1 MKIKLLLFFLTG
13 FGILNAQGPYRNL
26 IISEASLGVAPM
38 AYVELTNKG
47 DVTINLSEFEL
58 GKVSPWSLPVGY
70 EPGEPLPPIE
80 DWYDV
85 PENQRMM
92 LPDVELAPGQSWVIA
107 NVSDWRLEMEKIDP
121 FLYRQRFSP
130 VDMYE
135 IADYHMHYP
144 ELPATPPAIDR
155 VDPKYRVLEVWN
167 GRDILYIRHHF
178 INGAGEKDSVVID
191 RVGRVDIPGGT
202 DKTYSVAGIQGAAYS
217 HHLLRKASVT
227 QGNLDF
233 DSGRGTGPDD
243 SEWMTMRRYSAR
255 HPVQWYTGNHGP
267 FMLDENTLRPK
278 AGSGVR
284 VDFNNAVITVPWGV
298 QRDDSL
304 VFQFEKTPG
313 MGWEYRYV
321 PDKNSRRNNHS
332 DSAYLSARTGD
343 TLRVYVAGNTLQW
356 RDFRIEVAAPT
367 AGDNIVVPRKP
378 YIFSTGWYGTGSA
391 YIDNAWFRVT
401 GGAGVDTIK
410 HYYNIPG
417 IDFAT
422 RVDTLFKY
430 LERAPLASWEIVWVD
445 GVERADLKHG
455 DILRV
460 TAESG
465 AVKDYFIRVGD
476 YRPGDDAYLAA
487 ITWPDIPGQYR
498 DTRGWQGDTIPG
510 FSPTVYTYTIQVPAD
525 FDGMPALIATP
536 GDHNARVQVQRAAGY
551 GGTPEERTVKFT
563 VIAENGST
571 ERVYTVLLEKEK
583 LPGHIQPYQA
593 EPLISEFVFRE
604 QWNNGFVE
612 IANTGS
618 VPLDLSNYLF
628 ANRLSEGPATIFQW
642 ELAHHNRY
650 QLYIPGY
657 KWTSGLSEWDI
668 QSLVAEPDDAV
679 NPVVAPGDVFVMGEI
694 RRWIHAWDYESWYN
708 ATWWVPGVLDI
719 DFGFMTDNG
728 QPDGHNRVPGNPW
741 GEYPV
746 NPSDNSWGESVARQG
761 KEADFY
767 VFRIVNDSIKL
778 GLKPSTDPAD
788 FELVEIFGTGDMN
801 EYDPVG
807 NGAPEISSF
816 VRKPQFVLPNPE
828 PGGSFGSTPEE
839 SEWDHIG
846 EEYWVAQGAMWP
858 QQILNITLGLGSH
871 DFIPPTHYMSTVTSL
886 VYRVSPGY
894 LDEEIMGI
902 VTTSV
907 EEFLGNINKMDPGQS
922 LTVISEGDTLGGD
935 DIVNDGDVL
944 SVLSANAENT
954 TLYSLEVS
962 DVWPPPPI
970 LTSTQYTIGI
980 DGATGTISGFE
991 YGTTV
996 RAIREGV
1003 DVPNGA
1009 RLTIIDAED
1018 RYVPLQKPMADGIY
1032 TDVQVSDLIY
1042 FEVVAED
1049 GKTRILYRL
1058 MPDSDP
1064 SDAFIYSDIYSVCQ
1078 DLMLIELWP
1087 AGTTVGGLLANL
1099 ISSRGATMRVVD
1111 KTLVEREKGTVYR
1124 DDRVVV
1130 TSQDSSTINLYFLA
1144 TITPPLPPFYIIS
1157 SEKYEIDYPS
1167 GTIKAVE
1174 DESPTVT
1181 EFLAEIWFWT
1191 ALSIDVTDAN
1201 GNVKEGSELIAD
1213 GDILRLT
1220 SDGMVILSLT
1230 IQLTITGIDGP
1241 SSGEIRVY
1249 PNPGDG
1255 TVYMDGLDTGTRIQV
1270 YNISGVPVLTRIVQ
1284 NTSEVLSLEGQP
1296 GGLYFIIITG
1306 DTGVIGHYKVI
1317 IR

>member
-1 MKIKLLLFFLTG
+1 MKLKLLLFFLIG

-70 EPGEPLPPIE
+70 EPGGPLPPIE
-80 DWYDV
+80 DWYEV

-92 LPDVELAPGQSWVIA
+92 LPDVELAPGQSWVMA
-107 NVSDWRLEMEKIDP
+107 NVSDWRLEMEKLDP
-121 FLYRQRFSP
+121 FLYRERFSP

-135 IADYHMHYP
+135 VAHYHMHYP
-144 ELPATPPAIDR
+144 ELPATPPATDR

-167 GRDILYIRHHF
+167 GRDIIYIRHHF

-233 DSGRGTGPDD
+233 DKGKGTGPDD
-243 SEWMTMRRYSAR
+243 SEWMPMLRYSAR
-255 HPVQWYTGNHGP
+255 HPVQWYTGNHGA
-267 FMLDENTLRPK
+267 FVLDENTLTPK
-278 AGSGVR
+278 AASGVT
-284 VDFNNAVITVPWGV
+284 VDYAAGMINVPWGI

-304 VFQFEKTPG
+304 VYQFERTPG

-356 RDFRIEVAAPT
+356 KDFRIEVAAPA
-367 AGDNIVVPRKP
+367 AGDNTVMPKKP
-378 YIFSTGWYGTGSA
+378 FSFSNGWYGSGSA
-391 YIDNAWFRVT
+391 YIDNARFRVT
-401 GGAGVDTIK
+401 GGVGMDTIK
-410 HYYNIPG
+410 HNYNIPG

-430 LERAPLASWEIVWVD
+430 LEKAPNASWEIVWD
-445 GVERADLKHG
+445 DDMERADLKHG

-460 TAESG
+460 TAQNG
-465 AVKDYFIRVGD
+465 AIRDYFIRVGD

-487 ITWPDIPGQYR
+487 ITWPDIPVSL
-498 DTRGWQGDTIPG
+498 RGTSGWTGDTIPG
-510 FSPTVYTYTIQVPAD
+510 FSPSTYTYRIRIPAD
-525 FDGMPALIATP
+525 YDGMPALIATP
-536 GDHNARVQVQRAAGY
+536 RDHNARVQVQRASGY
-551 GGTPEERTVKFT
+551 GGTPEERTVTFT

-583 LPGHIQPYQA
+583 LPGHIQPYKA

-604 QWNNGFVE
+604 QWDNGFVE
-612 IANTGS
+612 IANTGT

-628 ANRLSEGPATIFQW
+628 ANRISEGPATIFQG

-657 KWTSGLSEWDI
+657 KWTASHDEWENRP
-668 QSLVAEPDDAV
+668 LVAEPDDAV

-694 RRWIHAWDYESWYN
+694 RTWSFANDYENWFNS
-708 ATWWVPGVLDI
+708 TWWVPGVLDI
-719 DFGFMTDNG
+719 DFGYRSIHGVRN
-728 QPDGHNRVPGNPW
+728 PGNPW
-741 GEYPV
+741 GEHLV

-767 VFRIVNDSIKL
+767 VFRILNDSIKL
-778 GLKPSTDPAD
+778 GLKPATDPAD

-816 VRKPQFVLPNPE
+816 VRKPQHVFPNPE
-828 PGGSFGSTPEE
+828 PGGSFGSTPGE
-839 SEWDHIG
+839 SDWDHIG
-846 EEYWVAQGAMWP
+846 EEYWIAQGVAWP

-894 LDEEIMGI
+894 QDGEIIITG
-902 VTTSV
+902 TTGNTV
-907 EEFLGNINKMDPGQS
+907 EKFLANISKADPGQTLEVMS
-922 LTVISEGDTLGGD
+922 GNDVLQPEDVISH
-935 DIVNDGDVL
+935 GDVL
-944 SVLSANAENT
+944 KVTSANGENT
-954 TLYSLEVS
+954 TLYSLAIS
-962 DVWPPPPI
+962 DEWPPLTI
-970 LTSTQYTIGI
+970 LTSKEYII
-980 DGATGTISGFE
+980 SVAGATGTISGFG

-996 RAIREGV
+996 RSILDGV
-1003 DVPNGA
+1003 NVP
-1009 RLTIIDAED
+1009 RDTKLTIIDAD
-1018 RYVPLQKPMADGIY
+1018 NRYVPLQKPRADGVY

-1042 FEVVAED
+1042 FEVVAD
-1049 GKTRILYRL
+1049 YGGAKMLYRL

-1064 SDAFIYSDIYSVCQ
+1064 TDALIYSDTYLVDQ
-1078 DLMLIELWP
+1078 DFCVIKLWP
-1087 AGTTVGGLLANL
+1087 AGISVSSLLSNL
-1099 ISSRGATMRVVD
+1099 IPSRGATMRVVD
-1111 KTLVEREKGTVYR
+1111 KNLVEREKGTVYR
-1124 DDRVVV
+1124 DDRIVV
-1130 TSQDSSTINLYFLA
+1130 TSLDSSIINLYFLSFITWPPWPICYLSSGNYKIDHFLQ
-1144 TITPPLPPFYIIS
+1144 TIEII
-1157 SEKYEIDYPS
+1157 
-1167 GTIKAVE
+1167 E
-1174 DESPTVT
+1174 DEYPTVAAV
-1181 EFLAEIWFWT
+1181 LAGILVT
-1191 ALSIDVTDAN
+1191 GGSVDVTDA
-1201 GNVKEGSELIAD
+1201 GGDVKEGSELMAD

-1220 SDGMVILSLT
+1220 CQGYVISYT
-1230 IQLTITGIDGP
+1230 VRLTITGIDEP
-1241 SSGEIRVY
+1241 KSGEIRVY
-1249 PNPGDG
+1249 PNPSDG
-1255 TVYMDGLDTGTRIQV
+1255 TVYMDGLDTGARIQV
-1270 YNISGVPVLTRIVQ
+1270 YNIAGMPVLTKTAQ
-1284 NTSEVLSLEGQP
+1284 TTSEVLSLEGQP
-1296 GGLYFIIITG
+1296 GGIYFIIVSS
-1306 DTGVIGHYKVI
+1306 DTGVTGRNRVI